1 MHCSVT
7 TAKLVLV
14 HATRQQPEIFTNAK
28 WITKA
33 RLVMET
39 IVWYFF
45 KVSLSQLLQYI
56 LSLNFNIII
65 LSIWLR
71 TCPFTFLSDT
81 TLFQVW
87 GRQCISDDRDIYQ
100 PGCHDMV
107 NGTTTISYCMCDWD
121 MCNYDLNPTPPTPQS
136 SSTITTKT
144 PTTQNSSTKID
155 GLTILNLVAVVFL
168 FLS

>member
-7 TAKLVLV
+7 AVKLVLV
-14 HATRQQPEIFTNAK
+14 RAMRQQLETFTIAK
-28 WITKA
+28 WITKV

-71 TCPFTFLSDT
+71 TCPFAFLSDT

-87 GRQCISDDRDIYQ
+87 GRQCISDERDIYQ

-121 MCNYDLNPTPPTPQS
+121 RCNYDLSPTT
-136 SSTITTKT
+136 TTKT
-144 PTTQNSSTKID
+144 PPTTASSSIKID
-155 GLTILNLVAVVFL
+155 GLAILNLIAIAFL
-168 FLS
+168 FLA